1 MCGKG
6 VRTLAG
12 SKEAGALRESGVQR
26 MFRSGDYNGKTQASQ
41 IHCEFKAAL
50 VQAIWAGEE
59 GPC

>member
-50 VQAIWAGEE
+50 VQAI
-59 GPC
+59 